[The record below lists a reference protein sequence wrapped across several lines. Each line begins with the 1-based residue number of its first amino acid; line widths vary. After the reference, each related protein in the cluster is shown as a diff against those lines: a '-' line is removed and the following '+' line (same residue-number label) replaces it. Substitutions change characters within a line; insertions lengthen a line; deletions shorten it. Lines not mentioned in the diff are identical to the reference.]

1 MKTALVAAL
10 VAFLSLSPA
19 HAGSLAIQPVPD
31 RASERELVL
40 ERLTDAQAQL
50 ESWNVPGARAR
61 LDRLATDL
69 SNDTTPF
76 NKAVRTR
83 TQEIVAK
90 LDASDLRTAESKL
103 SSLVKAVR
111 DGVMPTFADLG
122 DTATL

>member
-1 MKTALVAAL
+1 MKNALVAAL
-10 VAFLSLSPA
+10 VTCLSLAPA
-19 HAGSLAIQPVPD
+19 HAGNLAIQPVPD

-50 ESWNVPGARAR
+50 ESWNVPAARAR
-61 LDRLATDL
+61 LDRLASDL
-69 SNDTTPF
+69 AADTTPF

-83 TQEIVAK
+83 TQDIVAK
-90 LDASDLRTAESKL
+90 LDASDLRAAEAKL